1 MYYVYILYSQS
12 KNKYYVGQTN
22 DLERRLL
29 QHNSSQVTSTKFG
42 APWDLKYFFQLE
54 ERAASVQLEKK
65 IKKRGAKRYLQDMLI
80 D

>member
-1 MYYVYILYSQS
+1 MYYVYILYSQR

-29 QHNSSQVTSTKFG
+29 QHNSSQVISTKFG
-42 APWDLKYFFQLE
+42 VPWILKHFFEFE

-65 IKKRGAKRYLQDMLI
+65 IKKRGAKRYLQDMFI